1 MYANPKYNQVVKANW
16 PSRCRGWIIQVS
28 PSPARHPAHYT
39 DETSPSC
46 LASPSRIRGLQFLEA
61 PLNHIHKQISLIIY
75 CFPNSNE
82 MILVKKKKDS
92 SKKRQSQSQV
102 KTRPW
107 RIPATLLR
115 CQPWVKGRFLVHLL
129 SSFSPLFPGIS
140 SPNKG
145 RGLLPRASSRPKH
158 PGGSPLAL
166 TWPCFQAELE
176 FSIREAAGWAFTKIS
191 ISSQRLSTRGG
202 FVPRSHLAMS
212 AHTFGDCHN
221 WWRRRGAVIGIC
233 WLKPKNAI
241 KHPAMHRTV
250 PHYNES
256 GLKCQQHQGWKA
268 LL

>member
-1 MYANPKYNQVVKANW
+1 MYANPKYNQAVKANW

-61 PLNHIHKQISLIIY
+61 SLNHIHKQISLIIY

-82 MILVKKKKDS
+82 MILVKKKQKTPPKNDS
-92 SKKRQSQSQV
+92 LKAKWKLAPGTSR
-102 KTRPW
+102 
-107 RIPATLLR
+107 LL
-115 CQPWVKGRFLVHLL
+115 CQPRVKGRFLVHLL

-145 RGLLPRASSRPKH
+145 RGLLSCASSRPKH

-176 FSIREAAGWAFTKIS
+176 FSIKEAAGWAFTKIS
-191 ISSQRLSTRGG
+191 ISSQRLSTRGD

-212 AHTFGDCHN
+212 AHTFGGCHN
-221 WWRRRGAVIGIC
+221 WWRRRGAVTGIC

-241 KHPAMHRTV
+241 KYPAMHRTV

-256 GLKCQQHQGWKA
+256 GLKCQ
-268 LL
+268 